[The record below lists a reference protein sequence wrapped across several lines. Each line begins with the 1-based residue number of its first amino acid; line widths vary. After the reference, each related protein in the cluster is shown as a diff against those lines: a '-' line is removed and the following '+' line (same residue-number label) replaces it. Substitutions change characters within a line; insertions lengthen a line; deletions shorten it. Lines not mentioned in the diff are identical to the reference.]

1 MHCVILPPPLLKTV
15 QYRMATTGKKMAKSM
30 ELNSIYYY
38 CLKKFST
45 LYVGKDK
52 TIFQYKKL
60 FKIFS

>member
-1 MHCVILPPPLLKTV
+1 
-15 QYRMATTGKKMAKSM
+15 MATTGKKMAKSM